1 MVWNREIMNDFPT
14 LESIIKWN
22 VRRWMRMARDPML
35 TKLLKITFLR
45 HNSITFHRR
54 CDAIKEY
61 YKNARVMKYC
71 TAFTV
76 LKNVDWLLGYPTP
89 TIIPTPTPNQPDH
102 VGPHMASLSF
112 MWKDNA
118 KLYTGWPFYQPTCN
132 DFDKSILK
140 IEGEIKLS
148 FDNGF

>member
-1 MVWNREIMNDFPT
+1 MVWNRETMNDFPT

-45 HNSITFHRR
+45 HNPITFHRR

-71 TAFTV
+71 HS
-76 LKNVDWLLGYPTP
+76 LYRIEERGQYPTP

-112 MWKDNA
+112 LWKDIN
-118 KLYTGWPFYQPTCN
+118 YIRDGHSTSQPVM
-132 DFDKSILK
+132 IL
-140 IEGEIKLS
+140 IKVY
-148 FDNGF
+148 